1 MQPTKEY
8 IASKTRYGKM
18 KYNRCGKSGL
28 LLPAISL
35 GLWHNFG
42 STASYNV
49 MEEICRTAFDNGIT
63 HFDLANNYG
72 PPQGAAEENFGQI
85 LKGGLDKYRDEMIIS
100 TKAGY
105 EMWKGPYGNW
115 GSRKHLIASLDQSLS
130 RMALDY
136 VDIFYHHR
144 VDPSTPIEETAEALD
159 SVVRQGK
166 ALYIGLSNY
175 NKEQTQAAQKVF
187 EELKTPYIINQ
198 RRYSMLDRTLE
209 EDGTLEYA
217 AGHGIG
223 VIVFSPL
230 AQGLLTGKY
239 LDGIPN
245 DSRIRTDGRFLK
257 ETSLT
262 KEVLDKVG
270 ALNEIAK
277 ERGESLAQ
285 IALAW
290 VLRGK
295 VTSAIIGVS
304 KAQQVLDNLAVLDS
318 KPFTAEEE
326 DKIDKITRQ
335 QLGIC

>member
-1 MQPTKEY
+1 MQPKKEY
-8 IASKTRYGKM
+8 IASERRYDKM

-42 STASYNV
+42 GAASYNA

-72 PPQGAAEENFGQI
+72 PPQGAAEENFGRV
-85 LKGGLDKYRDEMIIS
+85 LKGGLDKYRDEMVIS

-115 GSRKHLIASLDQSLS
+115 GSRKHLIASLDQSLA
-130 RMALDY
+130 RMGIDY

-144 VDPSTPIEETAEALD
+144 VDPNTPIEETSEALD

-175 NKEQTQAAQKVF
+175 NKEQTQSAQKVF

-198 RRYSMLDRTLE
+198 RRYSMLDRTVE
-209 EDGTLEYA
+209 EDGTLEYSA
-217 AGHGIG
+217 AHGIG

-239 LDGIPN
+239 LSGIPN

-262 KEVLDKVG
+262 KEVLDKIS
-270 ALNEIAK
+270 ALNKTAK
-277 ERGESLAQ
+277 ERGENLAQ
-285 IALAW
+285 MALAW
-290 VLRGK
+290 VLRGG
-295 VTSAIIGVS
+295 VTSAIIGAS

-326 DKIDKITRQ
+326 EKCRRIVDS
-335 QLGIC
+335 G